1 MPTLSETVCCL
12 ATLRCS
18 NAAFLLGGQA
28 VGWEGPTSE
37 SGMRD
42 ITRRGTEKQ
51 KKMKKDTERR
61 KRDRERKRQE
71 KKRKENSLTSLR
83 QDEGS
88 QEAEKGD
95 LLIPGAPLLRDR
107 LCMGTELPKAHS
119 LWPAMLRRAC

>member
-1 MPTLSETVCCL
+1 MGRPHFSIWNERHNQERNRET
-12 ATLRCS
+12 
-18 NAAFLLGGQA
+18 
-28 VGWEGPTSE
+28 
-37 SGMRD
+37 
-42 ITRRGTEKQ
+42 

-71 KKRKENSLTSLR
+71 KKRKSNSLTSLR

-107 LCMGTELPKAHS
+107 LRMGTELPKAHS